1 MPAKFLAGIFVSD
14 TETDRLALCC
24 NFNPSFTVIS
34 IIIMDDIII
43 NKVAESGLISFDLE
57 EYYPKGDIATFDL
70 KDYLFMGLI
79 LKEKDFRA
87 ALLTTDWTLYQDKYV
102 AITCTADAI
111 IPMWA
116 NMLAA
121 SYLQPIAKDV
131 VFGNEKQLITII
143 LTKKLAAINGADYT
157 DKRVVVKGCGDI
169 SIPESAYVEITN
181 KLRPFAKSIMYGEPC
196 STVPIYKKR

>member
-1 MPAKFLAGIFVSD
+1 MS
-14 TETDRLALCC
+14 EAL
-24 NFNPSFTVIS
+24 V
-34 IIIMDDIII
+34 

-57 EYYPKGDIATFDL
+57 EYYPKGTIKLFDL

-87 ALLTTDWTLYQDKYV
+87 ALQTTDWDAYKDAHV
-102 AITCTADAI
+102 AITCSADAI

-116 NMLAA
+116 YMLVA
-121 SYLQPIAKDV
+121 SYLQPFAKDV
-131 VFGNEKQLITII
+131 VFGDEQKLIST
-143 LTKKLAAINGADYT
+143 LLLKNLDAVKGEEYT
-157 DKRVVVKGCGDI
+157 DKRVVVKGCGDVA
-169 SIPESAYVEITN
+169 IPETAYVEITN